1 MRLFSTVSFSVLYST
16 LILYLTEG
24 LHLKDTLATSI
35 VATFIVFN
43 YALHLLG
50 GVIGGRYLS
59 YRALFAISMVFVMV
73 GCVLLS
79 HPDMQFFYWGLA
91 AFLTG
96 SSYVTCIN
104 CMLTQLFHPGDS
116 RRESAFLWNYSAMNI
131 GFFMA
136 ISFAGLFQA
145 YHAFTSLFLFCG
157 LGNLAALLIIVYYY
171 RDLGDVNTYYS
182 TNHNKV
188 RAVIIGITGVF
199 GIFLLM
205 RWVLVHVEFSLS
217 FIIFLGVAMEVFVV
231 ILAIRQPQ
239 SQARKK
245 LWAYFILGLASLVF
259 LTLYQLVPIG
269 LVLFVERN
277 VDRHL
282 FSVVVAPQ
290 WYQNIN
296 SLIIIFGGPLLSYL
310 FQYLRKRGY
319 VINASLQFSLALI
332 LIGLGIGILPI
343 GIAFAS
349 QQGLINSGWVVV
361 CYVLLTFGEL
371 CITPIGYAI
380 VGELAPA
387 KLRGLLMGVWLMLTG
402 VGGALS
408 NIFSQQMLGNQNIS
422 NPLLT
427 NPSFSHTFAEMA
439 GISIASG
446 IILLAMAPW
455 IQHKLIKS

>member
-1 MRLFSTVSFSVLYST
+1 M
-16 LILYLTEG
+16 I
-24 LHLKDTLATSI
+24 SI
-35 VATFIVFN
+35 RMSYYTNFN
-43 YALHLLG
+43 KY
-50 GVIGGRYLS
+50 
-59 YRALFAISMVFVMV
+59 
-73 GCVLLS
+73 
-79 HPDMQFFYWGLA
+79 
-91 AFLTG
+91 
-96 SSYVTCIN
+96 
-104 CMLTQLFHPGDS
+104 
-116 RRESAFLWNYSAMNI
+116 
-131 GFFMA
+131 
-136 ISFAGLFQA
+136 
-145 YHAFTSLFLFCG
+145 
-157 LGNLAALLIIVYYY
+157 
-171 RDLGDVNTYYS
+171 
-182 TNHNKV
+182 
-188 RAVIIGITGVF
+188 
-199 GIFLLM
+199 
-205 RWVLVHVEFSLS
+205 
-217 FIIFLGVAMEVFVV
+217 
-231 ILAIRQPQ
+231 
-239 SQARKK
+239 
-245 LWAYFILGLASLVF
+245 
-259 LTLYQLVPIG
+259 
-269 LVLFVERN
+269 
-277 VDRHL
+277 
-282 FSVVVAPQ
+282 Q

-349 QQGLINSGWVVV
+349 QQGLINSGWVVA

-455 IQHKLIKS
+455 IQHKLIKI